1 LIDVSNPAAPARIG
15 GFDTNGEAYGVQVV
29 GNLAYVA
36 DGKWGLQIIRLA
48 ELEVAQT
55 LVFNPPASANLT
67 QSPII
72 LNADVSSGL
81 PIVFSVVSGLAT
93 VEGNRLNITGEGTIV
108 VRAEQMGNAQFAATR
123 LERSI
128 QVVSSPA
135 PPSFA
140 NLRIASEGKL
150 RFETRGMESS
160 KIILQ
165 FSPDLTHWESVST
178 NTIPGSV
185 EIPVSNVAGS
195 GFYRAIVLQ

>member
-1 LIDVSNPAAPARIG
+1 MIDVSNPAAPARIG

-128 QVVSSPA
+128 QVVSSPR
-135 PPSFA
+135 PHRLP
-140 NLRIASEGKL
+140 
-150 RFETRGMESS
+150 T
-160 KIILQ
+160 
-165 FSPDLTHWESVST
+165 
-178 NTIPGSV
+178 
-185 EIPVSNVAGS
+185 
-195 GFYRAIVLQ
+195 

>member
-55 LVFNPPASANLT
+55 LVFNPLASANLT

-81 PIVFSVVSGLAT
+81 PIVFSVVSGPAT

-160 KIILQ
+160 NIILQ